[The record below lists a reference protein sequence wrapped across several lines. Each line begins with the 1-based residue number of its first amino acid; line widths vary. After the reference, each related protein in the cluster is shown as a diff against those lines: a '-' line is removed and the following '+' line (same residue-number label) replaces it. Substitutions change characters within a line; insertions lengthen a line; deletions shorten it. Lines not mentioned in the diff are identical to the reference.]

1 MIVEI
6 KNIHKKFKNVRA
18 NDDIS
23 MVIPTGTI
31 QGILGENG
39 AGKSTLMK
47 ILSGFYQADSGT
59 IILDGIPT
67 IINTPADAIKH
78 GVGMLHQDPLDFPP
92 MKVIDNLLIGES
104 GGLIP
109 NRRLVRKSFDEL
121 QAKFNFKIDPDA
133 YVDSLTVGE
142 RQQLEILRLLW
153 RGARVLI
160 LDEPTTGISASQK
173 ELLFETLKKL
183 AKDGMT
189 IIFVSH
195 KLEDV
200 EGLCHQV
207 AVFRQGKNVGL
218 VKPPYSTKQL
228 VTMMFGKSIEPAQRI
243 DANSCEKFLQVQN
256 LAVEDH
262 RVHITGI
269 NIEVCRGEVIGLA
282 GMEGSGQRLF
292 LQACAGLRR
301 TVGGKILL
309 DGRDMT
315 GKPYP
320 FFLQNHTAYVPA
332 SRLEEGLVSGLT
344 LTEHFILAG
353 KQTGM
358 FINRKEAIG
367 TTNRKILEFSIKG
380 QPESRVE
387 LLSGGNQQRALLAL
401 TKDPINLLLLEHPTR
416 GLDIEST
423 MWIWEKLKERCK
435 KGTAI
440 IFISSDL
447 DEILTYSD
455 EILVFFGG
463 KVSKPLNAKQTT
475 VHQLGELI
483 GGKGW
488 ELEWKAEHAK
498 SN

>member
-1 MIVEI
+1 MNVEI
-6 KNIHKKFKNVRA
+6 KNIHKAFKNVHA

-23 MVIPTGTI
+23 ITIPSGTI

-47 ILSGFYQADSGT
+47 ILSGFYQADSGK
-59 IILDGIPT
+59 IVLDGKPI
-67 IINTPADAIKH
+67 IINSPADAIKY
-78 GVGMLHQDPLDFPP
+78 GIGMLHQDPLDFPP
-92 MKVIDNLLIGES
+92 MRVIDNLLIGEA

-109 NRRLVRKSFDEL
+109 NRKMVRKSFGDL
-121 QAKFNFKIDPDA
+121 QASFNFKIDPDA

-173 ELLFETLKKL
+173 ELLFATLRKL
-183 AKDGMT
+183 AKKDMT

-200 EGLCHQV
+200 EGLCDQV

-218 VKPPYSTKQL
+218 VKPPYETKQL
-228 VTMMFGKSIEPAQRI
+228 VTMMFGKSIEPAKRI
-243 DANSCEKFLQVQN
+243 DTNSCEKFLQVKD
-256 LAVEDH
+256 LAVEDY
-262 RVHITGI
+262 RI
-269 NIEVCRGEVIGLA
+269 NVPNINLDICRGEVIGLA

-301 TVGGKILL
+301 TVGGKIFI
-309 DGRDMT
+309 DGQDFT

-320 FFLQNHTAYVPA
+320 VFLRNKTAYMPA
-332 SRLEEGLVSGLT
+332 ARLEEGLVTGLT
-344 LTEHFILAG
+344 LVEHFILAG
-353 KQTGM
+353 EQEGM
-358 FINRKEAIG
+358 FIDRKKAVG
-367 TTNRKILEFSIKG
+367 VTHNKIKEFSIKG
-380 QPESRVE
+380 EPESRIE
-387 LLSGGNQQRALLAL
+387 ALSGGNQQRALLAL
-401 TKDPINLLLLEHPTR
+401 TKNPINLLLLEHPTR
-416 GLDIEST
+416 GLDIESA

-435 KGTAI
+435 NGTAI

-455 EILVFFGG
+455 RVLVFYGG
-463 KVSKPLNAKQTT
+463 KVSQPLKADKTS

-488 ELEWKAEHAK
+488 EKQWKGQDAEI
-498 SN
+498 